1 MRLHPNRSQHSQGPT
16 NPGTEESRQFEEET
30 IPVLL
35 NRIALGDE
43 MAFWKLWETY
53 RQHLYNVC
61 TRLMG
66 GVPEDAEDA
75 LSTAMLKAREML
87 PQYAGQLNNVK
98 AWLTRLTYNLCM
110 DIHRKGRQTKYFKS
124 IDDETFS
131 ADDEPLA
138 HESPEEIM
146 LRRERYAFVYSI
158 IECLPARLRLV
169 FEQRF
174 LQDLSYSVIA
184 TRMDIT
190 TANARKRSQQSRAI
204 VRTAL
209 QKYLNGDVP
218 HAPVSAE
225 QAVDSQPGE
234 TATGKQTAPV
244 RQEGRC
250 SARQGSRARECA
262 K

>member
-1 MRLHPNRSQHSQGPT
+1 MRLQPNRWQHSRGPT
-16 NPGTEESRQFEEET
+16 NPGTEESRQFDEET
-30 IPVLL
+30 VPVLL
-35 NRIALGDE
+35 NHIALGDE
-43 MAFWKLWETY
+43 MAFWRLWEIY

-110 DIHRKGRQTKYFKS
+110 DIHRKRRQTKYFKS
-124 IDDETFS
+124 IDDATFTG
-131 ADDEPLA
+131 DDELLA

-174 LQDLSYSVIA
+174 LHDLSYSVIA

-209 QKYLNGDVP
+209 QKYLNGDVR
-218 HAPVSAE
+218 ARLSAE
-225 QAVDSQPGE
+225 QAIDSQPVK
-234 TATGKQTAPV
+234 TATGKHAQPV